1 MSVHVNIKGDLLR
14 WTHPLRVEL
23 SDLMI
28 RRNAA
33 DGKSLNWAT
42 AVAENAARASA
53 LNLMTLVYLLGVA
66 AGTVV
71 GSRKITARDG

>member
-1 MSVHVNIKGDLLR
+1 
-14 WTHPLRVEL
+14 
-23 SDLMI
+23 MI

-33 DGKSLNWAT
+33 DGKSLNCAT

-71 GSRKITARDG
+71 GSRNITARDG

>member
-1 MSVHVNIKGDLLR
+1 
-14 WTHPLRVEL
+14 
-23 SDLMI
+23 MI

-53 LNLMTLVYLLGVA
+53 LNLMTFVYLLEVA
-66 AGTVV
+66 AGTIV
-71 GSRKITARDG
+71 GSRNITARDG